1 MGAGPLCQLP
11 TPALLL
17 DWGVMTRNTA
27 RMADRAA
34 ELSVLLR
41 PHGKTP
47 KSPDIA
53 KVLTARQAK
62 GLCVSTLLE
71 AEQYFASGIDDL
83 FYSTALGP
91 SKAERAASL
100 LERGARLSCLLDDPS
115 ALPEIAAIMAARGQ
129 TLPVMIE
136 IAVDDYRS
144 GVPVTDDRFRVLL
157 QELTTRDGVKLAGIM
172 SYAGASYGLHDIAA
186 VQALTETHRQALAS
200 TRDVLRTSGIAVERV
215 SLGSTPAIL
224 HARTLEGI
232 TEARCGIYVFQDLMQ
247 AAIGACRI
255 EDIAVSVL
263 AEIISVQ
270 PHLGRFIIDAGALA
284 LSKDRSTANSPHDA
298 GYGLVADAQ
307 TGAILEGL
315 YVSQVSQELGVVTAR
330 GPLPLDTGRFQ
341 VGDRV
346 RVLPNH
352 ADMTAAAYT
361 GYHVLQKPGASPQWL
376 ARFNHW

>member
-1 MGAGPLCQLP
+1 MGAGPLYQLP

-17 DWGVMTRNTA
+17 DWGVMTRNIA

-34 ELSVLLR
+34 ELGVLLR

-47 KSPDIA
+47 KCPKIGRA
-53 KVLTARQAK
+53 LLARQAK

-71 AEQYFASGIDDL
+71 AEQYFDGGIGDL

-100 LERGARLSCLLDDPS
+100 LERGAQLSCVLDDPA
-115 ALPEIAAIMAARGQ
+115 ALLEIAAIMAARGQ

-144 GVPVTDDRFRVLL
+144 GVPASDARFRTLL
-157 QELTTRDGVKLAGIM
+157 QGLTTREGVSLAGIM
-172 SYAGASYGLHDIAA
+172 SYAGASYGLHDVAP
-186 VQALTETHRQALAS
+186 VQALTETHRQALVS
-200 TRDVLRTSGIAVERV
+200 TRDALRASGIAVERV

-247 AAIGACRI
+247 AAIGACRV

-284 LSKDRSTANSPHDA
+284 LSKDRSTASSPHDA
-298 GYGLVADAQ
+298 GYGLVADAH
-307 TGAILEGL
+307 TGAVLDGL

-330 GPLPLDTGRFQ
+330 GALPLDTGRFR

-352 ADMTAAAYT
+352 TDMTAAAYT
-361 GYHVLQKPGASPQWL
+361 GYHVLQERSDSPQWL